1 MSVLTRATDALRE
14 LEEEL
19 ARRKIGEG
27 DDSAEVAERIRAV
40 RRLLSGE
47 DAKWIGTTEA
57 KRLLGL
63 GSENTVKAWARGGR
77 LRSRALPN
85 GRIQVLLDD
94 VLYLREAAEGV
105 SAFGGDDLTE
115 EELEELHRSRP
126 GTLPW
131 EREPA
136 TRAG

>member
-1 MSVLTRATDALRE
+1 MSVLTRAADALRE

-19 ARRKIGEG
+19 TRRKVGEG

-40 RRLLSGE
+40 RNLLSRE
-47 DAKWIGTTEA
+47 DARWVGTAEA

-63 GSENTVKAWARGGR
+63 GSENTVEAWARAGR
-77 LRSRALPN
+77 LRSRVLPN

-94 VLYLREAAEGV
+94 VLHRREAAEGV
-105 SAFGGDDLTE
+105 SAFGGDFLTE
-115 EELEELHRSRP
+115 DELEELHRSRP

-131 EREPA
+131 ERAPA
-136 TRAG
+136 AQVG

>member
-19 ARRKIGEG
+19 ARRKVGEG

-63 GSENTVKAWARGGR
+63 GSENTVKAWARAGR
-77 LRSRALPN
+77 LRSRVRPN

-105 SAFGGDDLTE
+105 SAFGGDFLTE

-136 TRAG
+136 ARTR